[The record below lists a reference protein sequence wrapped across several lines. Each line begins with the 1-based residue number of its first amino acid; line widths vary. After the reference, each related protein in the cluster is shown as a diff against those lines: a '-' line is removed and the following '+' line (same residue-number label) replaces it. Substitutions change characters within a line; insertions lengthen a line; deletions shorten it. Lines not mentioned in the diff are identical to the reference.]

1 MKQPEAMESQGGF
14 SLVEIVVAL
23 TIMLVAVMSLAA
35 GTAAVARMSGGSAD
49 LVRRSASMDD
59 YAGALSTMPWSELP
73 SGTSCETISGEYT
86 YERCVTVTDVSSS
99 EKQLLIT
106 VTPENPRISPDTI
119 TIERGWPLGSTP
131 LNVN

>member
-1 MKQPEAMESQGGF
+1 MKQPKAVESQGGF

-49 LVRRSASMDD
+49 LVHRSASMDD

-73 SGTSCETISGEYT
+73 GTSCETISGDYT
-86 YERCVTVTDVSSS
+86 YERCVTVTNVSAS
-99 EKQLLIT
+99 EKQFVIT

-119 TIERGWPLGSTP
+119 TIERGRPLGSNP